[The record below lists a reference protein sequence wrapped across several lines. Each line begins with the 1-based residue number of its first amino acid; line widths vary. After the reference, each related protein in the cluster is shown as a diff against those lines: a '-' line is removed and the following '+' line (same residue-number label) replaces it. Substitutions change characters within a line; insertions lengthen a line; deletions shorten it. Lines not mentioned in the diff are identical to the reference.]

1 MAKKIWQCRHLK
13 KPNTQN
19 NNQITQEVNYE
30 HKEILNDYKDNQN
43 WQKIVLKEMQNCHN
57 CPWNGAKWPR
67 KAWIYNRATQN
78 DKKKLSNDQQHYI
91 KLHQINTICCK
102 VWPKN
107 KMPINRHKVTK
118 RMCYW
123 QNGNGMATK
132 KWSSLQTEKWVCN
145 IHN

>member
-1 MAKKIWQCRHLK
+1 MVQNGQGRHVFTTEQHKMTKKW
-13 KPNTQN
+13 
-19 NNQITQEVNYE
+19 
-30 HKEILNDYKDNQN
+30 
-43 WQKIVLKEMQNCHN
+43 
-57 CPWNGAKWPR
+57 
-67 KAWIYNRATQN
+67 
-78 DKKKLSNDQQHYI
+78 SNEQQHYI

-118 RMCYW
+118 RMSYG

-132 KWSSLQTEKWVCN
+132 KSSLQTEKWVCI